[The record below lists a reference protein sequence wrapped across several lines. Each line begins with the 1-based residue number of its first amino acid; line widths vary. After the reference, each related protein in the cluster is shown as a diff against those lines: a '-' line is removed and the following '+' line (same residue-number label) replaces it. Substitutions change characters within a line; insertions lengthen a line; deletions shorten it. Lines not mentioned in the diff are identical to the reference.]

1 MLFPGV
7 IGLIPLGVC
16 LGLIL
21 LISVELA
28 WVQAHDGQMLRRLRS
43 VFASLFFLL
52 AFPFTAG
59 VVNIFHTHPFDEQMV
74 ESLDKLIWIARS
86 VLATALTGFWLAL
99 HRWGIRKYQEQRQRE
114 RS

>member
-28 WVQAHDGQMLRRLRS
+28 WVQAHDGAMLRRLRH

-52 AFPFTAG
+52 SFPFAAG
-59 VVNIFHTHPFDEQMV
+59 VIDIFRVHPFDEHLV
-74 ESLDKLIWIARS
+74 NFLDRIIWVARA
-86 VLATALTGFWLAL
+86 VLATALAGFWLAL
-99 HRWGIRKYQEQRQRE
+99 RSWGIRKYQEQRQRE